1 LNYNFNW
8 DPQKALTNLQK
19 HNITFVRAV
28 SVFKDPLAISNFD
41 NEHSEFEDRW
51 ITLGIDMVG
60 VLLVIIHTFNE
71 IDENNILIRI
81 ISARKATKNEISK
94 YKE

>member
-1 LNYNFNW
+1 MNYNFNW